1 MLKEPGASQEK
12 IARVYVSI
20 GNMVAKNRSQLLE
33 ALDFC
38 SRGLSFY
45 PALAQG
51 HNSKGA
57 ILWQLQRMDEAKVE
71 FEEAIRHDPHYAE
84 AYYNLGL
91 VYLSKGDKE
100 RAKQLLK
107 ETLAINKNHQK
118 ARAQLDALTQ

>member
-1 MLKEPGASQEK
+1 
-12 IARVYVSI
+12 
-20 GNMVAKNRSQLLE
+20 
-33 ALDFC
+33 
-38 SRGLSFY
+38 
-45 PALAQG
+45 
-51 HNSKGA
+51 
-57 ILWQLQRMDEAKVE
+57 MDEAKVE